1 MVSFNTKPYDK
12 TSTAYNMMSPVLID
26 GSNSVPMSGTQ
37 YYNGLFGNVM
47 AGFCVDG
54 LDSVLG
60 GNVIITG
67 DVSCCAGLAVNG
79 NVYIGG
85 NTTFDINLPTS
96 SLVPSSANQ
105 LTNKTYVD
113 SQVATKTTLA
123 GVQSNNN
130 VFTGTTSFNTSLPT
144 STLVPSTAN
153 QLTNKTYVDTKTT
166 LAIVQSNNNAFTGT
180 MTVTGDANFTS
191 CIGLRTDGVQSIYM
205 TDTVGQYSTSN
216 NSYCRM
222 FATGPNAYVDFYG
235 TRIWRN
241 TLATGIV
248 SGGQVMKLGSTGN
261 LQISGGLTTGGATQ
275 MNGSLAVTGTTNF
288 DSVLPTSILTPANNA
303 DLSTKKYV
311 DDQVAPKTTLAT
323 VLANNN
329 TWTGTQYFSNVNA
342 VLCNALQAFNTI
354 TASTLA
360 VNILKVGSYS
370 ENITGMSC
378 GTTAGTTNGTKTVNF
393 GIPFAH
399 VPVVTAT
406 ANYGGI
412 GYILSVMVIG
422 VNTTSFQYNL
432 LNLAG
437 STPAH
442 FEQFSGINWIAIGKQ

>member
-1 MVSFNTKPYDK
+1 MVSFNTTSYNK
-12 TSTAYNMMSPVLID
+12 TSTAYNLMSPIFID
-26 GSNSVPMSGTQ
+26 GSNSIPMSGTQ

-60 GNVIITG
+60 GNVIVTG
-67 DVSCCAGLAVNG
+67 DLSCCTGLAVNG

-113 SQVATKTTLA
+113 TQVATKTTLA

-130 VFTGTTSFNTSLPT
+130 AFTGTTSFNTSLPT
-144 STLVPSTAN
+144 STLVPSTGS

-166 LAIVQSNNNAFTGT
+166 LATVQSNNNAFTGT
-180 MTVTGDANFTS
+180 IAVTGNANFTS
-191 CIGLRTDGVQSIYM
+191 SIGLRTDGVQSIYM
-205 TDTVGQYSTSN
+205 TDTVGEYTTSFS
-216 NSYCRM
+216 SYCRM
-222 FATGPNAYVDFYG
+222 FAAGPNAYVDFYG

-288 DSVLPTSILTPANNA
+288 DTVLPTSTLVPSTGNQLTNK
-303 DLSTKKYV
+303 TYV
-311 DDQVAPKTTLAT
+311 DTKTTLAE
-323 VLANNN
+323 VQSNNN

-342 VLCNALQAFNTI
+342 VLCNALQALNTI
-354 TASTLA
+354 TASTLS
-360 VNILKVGSYS
+360 VNMLKVGSTG
-370 ENITGMSC
+370 ITGISC
-378 GTTAGTTNGTKTVNF
+378 GTTTGTTNGTKTVSFN
-393 GIPFAH
+393 ITFAN
-399 VPVVTAT
+399 VPVVTASP
-406 ANYGGI
+406 NYGGVA
-412 GYILSVMVIG
+412 YILSVMIISVT
-422 VNTTSFQYNL
+422 TTSFQYNV
-432 LNLAG
+432 LNSNG
-437 STPAH
+437 SAPTH
-442 FEQFSGINWIAIGKQ
+442 FEQFSGINWIAVSQ